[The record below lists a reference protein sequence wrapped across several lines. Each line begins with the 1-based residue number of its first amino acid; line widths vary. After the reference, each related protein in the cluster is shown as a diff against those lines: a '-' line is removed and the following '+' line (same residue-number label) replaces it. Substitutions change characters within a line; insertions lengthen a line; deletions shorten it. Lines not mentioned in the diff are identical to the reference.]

1 MRLNNV
7 NVVTTP
13 GSEFKSKP
21 LLTFALFA
29 YQQERFIQKAIE
41 GAFSQTYSP
50 LEIILSDDCSSDRT
64 FEIMRD
70 AAANYGGPHKVVLNC
85 NPKNVG
91 LTEHLNRVVGLASG
105 DLIVG
110 AAGDDISL
118 PERAALSAESW
129 ELSGRQATS
138 IHGRFVVIDER
149 GRLTG
154 DESRIT
160 WPSTEAVHLRQNVKP
175 VDFVRTLRPEVQGSC
190 HAFAKRLFTDLGPLP
205 AYVEYEDFALAFRSA
220 LVGEI
225 AYVDRVFVKYRRH
238 GRNMYSPL
246 EIHAVTN
253 ADQLW
258 AYHQQV
264 ARECFRSV
272 RLYDC
277 FERDINTLAEREKLD
292 FKTTTELK
300 RDIAA
305 ARRSCQI
312 KLDLFDPSPIRRLQA
327 FWNVVKA
334 GGEVKY
340 ALGRLTPR
348 FLYDWIFLTR
358 RKLRRQL
365 AR

>member
-1 MRLNNV
+1 MM
-7 NVVTTP
+7 P
-13 GSEFKSKP
+13 GSGSKSNP
-21 LLTFALFA
+21 LVTFAVFA
-29 YQQERFIQKAIE
+29 YKQERFIQEAVE

-50 LEIILSDDCSSDRT
+50 LEIILSDDCSPDRT

-85 NPKNVG
+85 NPENVG
-91 LTEHLNRVVGLASG
+91 LAEHVNRVVGLANG
-105 DLIVG
+105 DLVVT

-138 IHGRFVVIDER
+138 IHGRFVVIDEA

-154 DESRIT
+154 DESRVT
-160 WPSTEAVHLRQNVKP
+160 WPATKALHLRQNVKP
-175 VDFVRTLRPEVQGSC
+175 VDFVRTLRPSVYGSC
-190 HAFAKRLFTDLGPLP
+190 HAFARRLFTDFGPLP
-205 AYVEYEDFALAFRSA
+205 DCLDYEDLGLAFRSA
-220 LVGEI
+220 LLGEI
-225 AYVDRVFVKYRRH
+225 TYVDRVFVKYRRH
-238 GRNMYSPL
+238 GRNTCGLWIGNSRL
-246 EIHAVTN
+246 GTGAIKT
-253 ADQLW
+253 ADQIS
-258 AYHQQV
+258 AYHQEV
-264 ARECFRSV
+264 GRECFQFV

-277 FERDINTLAEREKLD
+277 FERDVKTLAQREKLD
-292 FKTTTELK
+292 LQTATALE
-300 RDIAA
+300 REIAK
-305 ARRSCQI
+305 ARRRFQM
-312 KLDLFDPSPIRRLQA
+312 KLDLFDPSLIRRLRA

-358 RKLRRQL
+358 RKLRHQL

>member
-1 MRLNNV
+1 MM
-7 NVVTTP
+7 P
-13 GSEFKSKP
+13 GSGSKSKP

-29 YQQERFIQKAIE
+29 YKQERFIQKAIE

-50 LEIILSDDCSSDRT
+50 LEIILSDDCSPDRT

-91 LTEHLNRVVGLASG
+91 LAEHVNRVVGLANG
-105 DLIVG
+105 DLIVT

-118 PERAALSAESW
+118 PERVALSAERW

-160 WPSTEAVHLRQNVKP
+160 WSSTEAVQLRQNVKP
-175 VDFVRTLRPEVQGSC
+175 VDFVRTLRPSVQGSC

-205 AYVEYEDFALAFRSA
+205 AYVEYEDLALAFRSA

-225 AYVDRVFVKYRRH
+225 AYVNRVFVKYRRH

-246 EIHAVTN
+246 QIDAVMN

-264 ARECFRSV
+264 TRECFRSV

-277 FERDINTLAEREKLD
+277 FERDVNTLAEREKLD

-300 RDIAA
+300 REIAA
-305 ARRSCQI
+305 ARRLCQI
-312 KLDLFDPSPIRRLQA
+312 KLDLFDPSPIRRFQA